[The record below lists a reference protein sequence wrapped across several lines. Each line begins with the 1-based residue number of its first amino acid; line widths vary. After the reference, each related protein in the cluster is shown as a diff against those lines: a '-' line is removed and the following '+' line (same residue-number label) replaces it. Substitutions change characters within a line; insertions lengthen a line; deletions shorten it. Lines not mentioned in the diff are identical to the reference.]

1 MQATSLRPLSGVR
14 ILITRPIEQASV
26 LSDKLRHFGAT
37 TVQLPTI
44 EIVPAE
50 DTAALDVA
58 LRNLTE
64 YSWIIFTSVHGVE
77 FFVKRMVELSI
88 PPEVLRKVRVAAI
101 GPATARALEGAV
113 KKPDY
118 VPIQYL
124 SEKIIGGLGDV
135 KGMRILLPRADIA
148 SKTLP
153 TILRDRGALV
163 DELVVYRTVTP
174 QDLTTERLTSILADG
189 LDLVTFTSPSTI
201 RNLAHIVGDKQLANF
216 MRNVKVA
223 CIGPVTVAAARGFG
237 IKVDIVARSHTVD
250 SLVEAIVNEIGTV

>member
-1 MQATSLRPLSGVR
+1 MQAISLRPLSGVR
-14 ILITRPIEQASV
+14 VLITRPIGQASV

-50 DTAALDVA
+50 DTAPLDIA

-64 YSWIIFTSVHGVE
+64 YSWIIFTSVYGVE
-77 FFVKRMVELSI
+77 FFAKRVAELSV
-88 PPEVLRKVRVAAI
+88 PPKVLRTLRVATI
-101 GPATARALEGAV
+101 GPATAKALERAI
-113 KKPDY
+113 KKADY
-118 VPIQYL
+118 VPKQYL
-124 SEKIIGGLGDV
+124 SEKIIEGLGDV
-135 KGMRILLPRADIA
+135 KGKRILLPRADIA
-148 SKTLP
+148 SNKLP
-153 TILRDRGALV
+153 TLLRERGAFV

-174 QDLTTERLTSILADG
+174 NDLTMERLTSILAEG

-201 RNLAHIVGDKQLANF
+201 RNLAHVVGDKQLVSF

-223 CIGPVTVAAARGFG
+223 CIGPVTVEAARGFG
-237 IKVDIVARSHTVD
+237 MKVDIVARSHTVD